1 LKGALVV
8 AVGLMV
14 AVAAVPAAAADD
26 IERVRLVPQEGGAI
40 VINGKIYEGPIEVE
54 TYQSGLG
61 VVEEIPID
69 QYLLG
74 IREVPFGWPEEALRT
89 QVVAART
96 YATWTLTR
104 GRSETSA
111 KYDYDICAT
120 SRCQVYKGTADLD
133 TGLGSRW
140 RAAVED
146 TAGEILVTSGQ
157 PAQALYSSS
166 FGSSSLGNQSV
177 WGGEPVPYLQPV
189 ASPEIG
195 RAPFAEWTVVV
206 PAEAFIRMLR
216 RDGIDVGEGL
226 EGIRLDDG
234 GGRAPAEVVIRTGDG
249 VTRVRA
255 TKLRGTLNEWGPRL
269 YPDRYPVVTPKGN
282 TYPQTILS
290 YSFDLELQEPPE
302 QWPRRWVRIADFPQ
316 TGSVVISGEG
326 FGHGVGMSQWGARLM
341 AEDGASYREILAHY
355 YGGLEPVPAGDLV
368 PDLVRVGLA
377 AGRPYLAI
385 EIEGPV
391 VMEANGLPLG
401 LMTTG
406 LWALHSDGDDLLHV
420 TPGTPTTGFE
430 LFSRPLPR

>member
-1 LKGALVV
+1 MMGALVV
-8 AVGLMV
+8 AVGLML
-14 AVAAVPAAAADD
+14 VAAAAPAAATDD
-26 IERVRLVPQEGGAI
+26 IERVRLVPQEGGA
-40 VINGKIYEGPIEVE
+40 VVVNGKVYEGPIEVE
-54 TYQSGLG
+54 TYQSGVG
-61 VVEEIPID
+61 VVEEIPMD

-104 GRSETSA
+104 GRSATST

-133 TGLGSRW
+133 GGLGARW

-146 TAGEILVTSGQ
+146 TAGEILVAGDK

-166 FGSSSLGNQSV
+166 FGSTSLANQSV

-206 PAEAFIRMLR
+206 PAEAFVTMLR
-216 RDGIDVGEGL
+216 REGIDVGESL
-226 EGIRLDDG
+226 QNVQLDDG
-234 GGRAPAEVVIRTGDG
+234 GGRVPAEVVIRTGDG

-255 TKLRGTLNEWGPRL
+255 TKLRATLNEWGPRL
-269 YPDRYPVVTPKGN
+269 YPERYPVVTPKGN

-290 YSFDLELQEPPE
+290 YSFGIELQSPPE
-302 QWPRRWVRIADFPQ
+302 PWPSRFVRIADFPQ

-341 AEDGASYREILAHY
+341 AEDGATYREILAHY
-355 YGGLEPVPAGDLV
+355 YGGLEPAPAGDLV

-377 AGRPYLAI
+377 AGRPYLAV

-391 VMEANGLPLG
+391 VMEANDLPIG

-406 LWALHSDGDDLLHV
+406 PWAFHSDGDDALRV
-420 TPGTPTTGFE
+420 TPGAPARGFE
-430 LFSRPLPR
+430 LLSRPLPR